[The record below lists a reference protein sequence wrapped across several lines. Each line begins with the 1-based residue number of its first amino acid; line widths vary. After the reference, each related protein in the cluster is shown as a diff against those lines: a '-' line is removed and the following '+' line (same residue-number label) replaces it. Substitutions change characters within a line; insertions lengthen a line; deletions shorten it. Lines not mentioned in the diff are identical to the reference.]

1 MKRMLIM
8 AGLVMV
14 LGACNSPGKDAK
26 SSENPFFAEY
36 TTPFGV
42 PPFDKIKIEH
52 YKPAFLKGM
61 EEQKQEIDALLNQ
74 RSMPDF
80 ENTIVALDQS
90 GRLLS
95 KVSSVFYGLNSANT
109 SEEMQALS
117 KELAPLLSKHRDDIK
132 LNPRLFARVKE
143 VYERQKDFNLDK
155 EQTALLEDTYKSF
168 VRGGANLSP
177 EKQERLRALNSEI
190 SLLQLTFGQNMLK
203 ETNAFQLVI
212 DNQEDLAGLP
222 ASLIANCC

>member
-1 MKRMLIM
+1 
-8 AGLVMV
+8 
-14 LGACNSPGKDAK
+14 
-26 SSENPFFAEY
+26 
-36 TTPFGV
+36 
-42 PPFDKIKIEH
+42 
-52 YKPAFLKGM
+52 M

-177 EKQERLRALNSEI
+177 ENKR
-190 SLLQLTFGQNMLK
+190 G
-203 ETNAFQLVI
+203 
-212 DNQEDLAGLP
+212 
-222 ASLIANCC
+222 